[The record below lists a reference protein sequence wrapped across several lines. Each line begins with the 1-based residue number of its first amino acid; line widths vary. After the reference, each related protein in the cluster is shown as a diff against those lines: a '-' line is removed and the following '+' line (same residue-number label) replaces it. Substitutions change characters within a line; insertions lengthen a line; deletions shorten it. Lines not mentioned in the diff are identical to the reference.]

1 MAPSSSTASTATP
14 LAAEAG
20 KQANEAAAPTPATSS
35 NNTKDSLNSNQPS
48 AVSGS
53 TNSNG
58 NTADAASSSEI
69 EPFDHEKWKN
79 WGVLRVPWPRPP
91 KRWELLDRKLVPL
104 FGAVPMDLPLE
115 QKLTQPLKEAD
126 SRVLPPLTIRW
137 QAQSGQGLAA
147 EKARLDDIAKALWPR
162 VQELLPDHPPH
173 ELRPSVVLID
183 EDEIFIDATFSSVE
197 AFTVARN
204 RIGQLQIELAVPR
217 CSGDRMIFDQVLWA
231 NTLPRDVMPID
242 IFHFPTEDAK
252 DPQLVASLVD
262 MVAGIGSLLGAGF
275 MQPGSAEEVE
285 GTTTTRTTT
294 LRSNILRLY
303 VKLSRSSMKLDY
315 DELLDFL
322 PMLFRWHGAPLTLE
336 YAGKEHFHPEKFS
349 KDYPLV
355 GGSTEG
361 GDGATKIKVEQAA
374 STSSGG
380 NSNAAKK
387 TGTTSASGGT
397 SKKWKTRSS

>member
-1 MAPSSSTASTATP
+1 
-14 LAAEAG
+14 
-20 KQANEAAAPTPATSS
+20 
-35 NNTKDSLNSNQPS
+35 
-48 AVSGS
+48 
-53 TNSNG
+53 
-58 NTADAASSSEI
+58 
-69 EPFDHEKWKN
+69 
-79 WGVLRVPWPRPP
+79 
-91 KRWELLDRKLVPL
+91 
-104 FGAVPMDLPLE
+104 MDLPLE

-126 SRVLPPLTIRW
+126 RRVLPPLTIRW